1 MFVEEKEFV
10 DYIEH
15 IKVEVDKRTNH
26 HVFFEEYVIVPFFG
40 FIILR
45 FNLVGNNISLDALDK
60 YETQLY
66 EIVGD
71 NYLVDFMG
79 SIYRKVGVDFTKL
92 SNALKQLREKLKDES
107 VDFNPSYKTKIQ
119 EDAEELLK
127 RAGLN
132 TNQKVWEI
140 QKEEDE
146 INLFILGQDNRL
158 IKTIQDGST
167 INVYETSEEE
177 CVGLV
182 RAVFYAKR
190 NKISLARLLN

>member
-10 DYIEH
+10 DYLEH
-15 IKVEVDKRTNH
+15 IKVEVGKRTNH
-26 HVFFEEYVIVPFFG
+26 HVVFEEYVIVPFFG

-45 FNLVGNNISLDALDK
+45 FNLVSDIITLDALDK

-79 SIYRKVGVDFTKL
+79 SVYRKVGVDFTKL
-92 SNALKQLREKLKDES
+92 SDFLKHLREKLKDES
-107 VDFNPSYKTKIQ
+107 IDFNPSYKTRIQ
-119 EDAEELLK
+119 EDAEKLLK
-127 RAGLN
+127 RVGLN

-146 INLFILGQDNRL
+146 INLLILGKENRL
-158 IKTIQDGST
+158 IKTIQSEST

-177 CVGLV
+177 CLGLV
-182 RAVFYAKR
+182 RAVFNAKR
-190 NKISLARLLN
+190 NKMSLARLLN

>member
-1 MFVEEKEFV
+1 MFVEEKEFN
-10 DYIEH
+10 DYLEH
-15 IKVEVDKRTNH
+15 IKVEVGKRTNH
-26 HVFFEEYVIVPFFG
+26 HVVFEEYVIVPFFG

-45 FNLVGNNISLDALDK
+45 FNLVSDIITLDALDK

-79 SIYRKVGVDFTKL
+79 SVYRKVGIDFTKL
-92 SNALKQLREKLKDES
+92 SDVLKQLREKFKDES
-107 VDFNPSYKTKIQ
+107 IDFNPSYKTRIQ
-119 EDAEELLK
+119 EDAEKLLK
-127 RAGLN
+127 KVGLN

-140 QKEEDE
+140 QKEEE
-146 INLFILGQDNRL
+146 INLLILGKENRL

-177 CVGLV
+177 CLGLV
-182 RAVFYAKR
+182 RAVFNAKR
-190 NKISLARLLN
+190 NKMSLARLLN